1 MTELLGRLRP
11 HVAKIMCAVV
21 LSAALLVSA
30 PGRADEPY
38 ARSRDYDLQNVK
50 THLWFDT
57 DQRKVRGEVTH
68 SIAMLRDDVSQV
80 KFDSVGLKIEAVTL
94 DGKDAKFSTTDSDVI
109 VPLERPSK
117 RRERHEV
124 FIRYEGQ
131 PKKGLYFVLP
141 DKNYPNRPKE
151 VWTQGE
157 AEDTRYYIPIYDYP
171 NDRTT
176 SEMLLT
182 VPATWITISNGQ
194 LVGVKDE
201 TDGEKTWD
209 WKQSEPLSTYLI
221 SAVAGEF
228 VEKKETWRGIPVRF
242 VVPRGAEDTID
253 ATFARTT
260 QMLDLFSDKLGVKYP
275 WAQYAQT
282 SVNDFVEGGMENT
295 SATTLTAR
303 GLVNPKLAPEE
314 RRASDDLD
322 SHELAHQWFGDLVTC
337 RDWANIWLNEGFATY
352 FEHYWAEQHY
362 GEDEA
367 AYEFWRDQNNWFRQ
381 KRLYTVP
388 IVTRNFTD
396 SIEYAGNVYTKGG
409 WVLKMLR
416 TKLGDEDFFRGL
428 HHYLE
433 VNRNQNVVT
442 SDLEKAIDQ
451 STATNVDHFF
461 HQWIWRAG
469 APKYEVGYTYD
480 DAAHQ
485 VKLNVKQTQKVE
497 GMVDLFDMP
506 VEMEIAT
513 ASGHKTYPIVVS
525 KEDETFTLPADSAPL
540 MVIFDKGDNVL
551 KSVEFKKGA
560 PELIYQL
567 VNAETVPDRADAA
580 VALGEMRDDPAV
592 VKALGYAALHDRFWG
607 VRVESLKALG
617 KIGGNGAEKQI
628 LAALTN
634 EEPWVR
640 KAAVQQLGNFP
651 DDSSLAA
658 KLTELASKDKAYG
671 VRAAALN
678 AIGEVKAPNAY
689 ELLTSAAATDSPDDT
704 IRRGALQGLGS
715 LGDDRA
721 VPALLEW
728 STPGKDFETRGAA
741 IQAVAGLDLKNK
753 AITRAL
759 ISYLREPYT
768 DVKFTTLF
776 ALGRRGD
783 PDAIAPLEELVKS
796 GNLNLGD
803 APFVEMQ
810 IQALKKKAAG
820 TRAGGSGN
828 GAGAGAS
835 GGASA
840 DQAGGGGAGASASTA
855 GSGQE
860 MTLDALKQLQKQ
872 MDEINSRLGKIE
884 TQLSDAK
891 K

>member
-1 MTELLGRLRP
+1 MIEILGRIRRCVPKVL
-11 HVAKIMCAVV
+11 CAVL
-21 LSAALLVSA
+21 LSVALLTAA

-57 DQRKVRGEVTH
+57 EHRSVRGEVTH

-80 KFDSVGLKIEAVTL
+80 KFDSVELKIEAVTL
-94 DGKDAKFSTTDSDVI
+94 DGKEAKFSVTDKDVI
-109 VPLERPSK
+109 VPLEHPSK
-117 RRERHEV
+117 RGERHEI

-176 SEMLLT
+176 SEMILT

-194 LVGVKDE
+194 LVSVKDE
-201 TDGEKTWD
+201 ADGEKTWD

-242 VVPRGAEDTID
+242 VVPRGQADTIEP
-253 ATFARTT
+253 TFARTT

-303 GLVNPKLAPEE
+303 SLVNPKLAPEL
-314 RRASDDLD
+314 RQSSDDLD

-362 GEDEA
+362 GADDA
-367 AYEFWRDQNNWFRQ
+367 AYEFWRDQASWFRE
-381 KRLYTVP
+381 KRMYPVP

-396 SIEYAGNVYTKGG
+396 GIEYAGNVYTKGG

-442 SDLEKAIDQ
+442 ADLEKAIDQ

-461 HQWIWRAG
+461 QQWIWRAG
-469 APKYEVGYTYD
+469 APKYAVSYTYD

-497 GMVDLFDMP
+497 GMVELFDMP
-506 VEMEIAT
+506 VEIEIAT

-525 KEDETFTLPADSAPL
+525 KAEETFTLPADGAPL
-540 MVIFDKGDNVL
+540 MVVFDKGDNVL
-551 KSVEFKKGA
+551 KSVEFKKDA
-560 PELIYQL
+560 AALIYQL
-567 VNAETVPDRADAA
+567 KNAETVPDRADAA
-580 VALGEMRDDPAV
+580 VALGEMRDNPEV
-592 VKALGYAALHDRFWG
+592 VAALGYAAQHDPFWG
-607 VRVESLKALG
+607 IRAESLKALG
-617 KIGGNGAEKQI
+617 KIGGNGAEQQI
-628 LAALTN
+628 LAAVHDDK
-634 EEPWVR
+634 PWVR
-640 KAAVQQLGNFP
+640 KVAVQQLGNFSE
-651 DDSSLAA
+651 DGSLGP
-658 KLTELASKDKAYG
+658 KLTEIASTDKAYG

-678 AIGEVKAPNAY
+678 AIGEIKAPNAY
-689 ELLTSAAATDSPDDT
+689 DILTAAVKTESPNDT
-704 IRRGALQGLGS
+704 IRNGALEGLGS

-721 VPALLEW
+721 VLALLEW
-728 STPGKDFETRGAA
+728 SAPGKDLETRGAA
-741 IQAVAGLDLKNK
+741 IRAVAEMDLKNK
-753 AITRAL
+753 TITRTL
-759 ISYLREPYT
+759 ISYIREPYT

-776 ALGRRGD
+776 ALGQRGD
-783 PDAIAPLEELVKS
+783 PDAIEPLEELVKS
-796 GNLNLGD
+796 GDLNLGD

-810 IQALKKKAAG
+810 IQGLKAK
-820 TRAGGSGN
+820 
-828 GAGAGAS
+828 AS
-835 GGASA
+835 GT
-840 DQAGGGGAGASASTA
+840 AGASANQAPAAASASGAAPAATSA
-855 GSGQE
+855 QASASGSGQE
-860 MTLDALKQLQKQ
+860 TTLDALKQLQKQ
-872 MDEINSRLGKIE
+872 MDEINTRLGKIE
-884 TQLSDAK
+884 TQLGDTK
-891 K
+891 R

>member
-117 RRERHEV
+117 RGERHEV

-820 TRAGGSGN
+820 TQAGGSGN